1 MIADVLTF
9 KGFRGWTCGDGA
21 ESLTWDAAEAGRPI
35 PDAAELAAWEQEYL
49 AAKNAKQAQEEADMA
64 EAVEAKTIPFLNF
77 LATKTNQQIRNR
89 VQTLAVDQAG
99 IVDVLEK
106 LAIAV
111 AVMARKELR

>member
-1 MIADVLTF
+1 MDRIEINVQTGERSVIPLTQ
-9 KGFRGWTCGDGA
+9 A
-21 ESLTWDAAEAGRPI
+21 EIDAALARK
-35 PDAAELAAWEQEYL
+35 AAEDAIELP
-49 AAKNAKQAQEEADMA
+49 KRAQEEADRA
-64 EAVEAKTIPFLNF
+64 EAAEAKTIPFLNF